1 MPLNCQYSFSK
12 SFEDSTFCHP
22 ILQMKRSSQRN
33 PTFYWINFK
42 DHLKKTPP
50 WCVYVKITSFLF
62 PDLSFT
68 FHSFTTHVSSYL
80 SSLQKHGIFLFL
92 RKLRGANWRGKTNA
106 VCYDFKLEYLWR
118 PELFKHH
125 SSHQVIK
132 NQIQFNSS
140 VTWFCLKTKKSSYED
155 KSSHRSNPQDYQEF
169 LLICEVHPSGQ
180 NFSSN
185 DHSFYYLR

>member
-1 MPLNCQYSFSK
+1 MPLNCQYPSSK
-12 SFEDSTFCHP
+12 SFEDTTFCHP

-92 RKLRGANWRGKTNA
+92 RRLRGANWRGETNA

-132 NQIQFNSS
+132 NQFQSNS
-140 VTWFCLKTKKSSYED
+140 
-155 KSSHRSNPQDYQEF
+155 
-169 LLICEVHPSGQ
+169 I
-180 NFSSN
+180 
-185 DHSFYYLR
+185 